1 MHGHERLRLSPRLE
15 SVRAGRH
22 FVQRTLTGWDLDE
35 LVDVATL
42 LTSEAVTNAVVHAE
56 TPVLLDVYT
65 RDDLVIEVS
74 DHDTTA
80 VLPPVAAAGLE
91 SLLEEPDLDAENG
104 RGLMLIATL
113 ADRWGIVPRAEGKT
127 VWFALDLG
135 AAGNGSAGPQPAG

>member
-1 MHGHERLRLSPRLE
+1 VHGHDRLTLSPHVE
-15 SVRAGRH
+15 SVRVGRH
-22 FVQRTLTGWDLDE
+22 FVQRTLARWHLED

-42 LTSEAVTNAVVHAE
+42 LTSEAVTNAVVHAA
-56 TPVLLDVYT
+56 TQVLLDVYS
-65 RDDLVIEVS
+65 RDQLVIEVS

-91 SLLEEPDLDAENG
+91 SLMEEPDLDAENG

-113 ADRWGIVPRAEGKT
+113 ADRWGIVPTPEGKT

-135 AAGNGSAGPQPAG
+135 SRTNGTGRSG

>member
-1 MHGHERLRLSPRLE
+1 VHGHDRLRLSPHVE

-22 FVQRTLTGWDLDE
+22 FVQQTLARWHLED

-42 LTSEAVTNAVVHAE
+42 LTSEAVTNAVIHAA

-65 RDDLVIEVS
+65 REQLVIEVS

-113 ADRWGIVPRAEGKT
+113 ADRWGIVPSPEGKT
-127 VWFALDLG
+127 VWFALDLTP
-135 AAGNGSAGPQPAG
+135 GSDGTGFSD